1 MMVQFDLNGFVQ
13 PWLQLMPLAQQITV
27 SLSGVALLFVIMVIG
42 AYTGY
47 QQGLR
52 NLLTIAFWSILA
64 YLLTVQ
70 GGNFIVDLIN
80 RFWVNGPRLVA
91 FLIGNN
97 PDSAP
102 ALEPL
107 IRSDFQIPL
116 FFRVLAFV
124 VLVLLGGYFNGK
136 AAWKGSAK
144 APIARALGLFVG
156 ILISLL
162 WVNAAVV
169 FWDEFTFN
177 GGSFGGPL
185 TPLAIFLS
193 TLPNVSVL
201 IPSLIAAF
209 FLMIGALIAVN
220 FPKVWK
226 P

>member
-1 MMVQFDLNGFVQ
+1 MMVQFDLDVFAH
-13 PWLQLMPLAQQITV
+13 PWLQLVPLAQQITL

-52 NLLTIAFWSILA
+52 NLLTVAFWTILA

-70 GGNFIVDLIN
+70 GGNFIVNLIN
-80 RFWVNGPRLVA
+80 RFWVNGPRLVS
-91 FLIGNN
+91 FLIGND
-97 PDSAP
+97 PDTAP
-102 ALEPL
+102 VLDPV

-116 FFRVLAFV
+116 FFRVLAFF
-124 VLVLLGGYFNGK
+124 VLVLLGVYFNGK
-136 AAWKGSAK
+136 AAWKGAAK
-144 APIARALGLFVG
+144 DPVARALGLFVG
-156 ILISLL
+156 TLIALL
-162 WVNAAVV
+162 WANAAVV
-169 FWDEFTFN
+169 FWDEYTFN
-177 GGSFGGPL
+177 GGTFGGPL
-185 TPLAIFLS
+185 TPLAIFLT

-209 FLMIGALIAVN
+209 FLMIIALIAVN

>member
-1 MMVQFDLNGFVQ
+1 M
-13 PWLQLMPLAQQITV
+13 
-27 SLSGVALLFVIMVIG
+27 ALLFVLMAVG
-42 AYTGY
+42 SYTGY

-52 NLLTIAFWSILA
+52 NLLTVAFWTILG

-70 GGNFIVDLIN
+70 GGNFVVDLIN
-80 RFWVNGPRLVA
+80 RFWTNGPRLAA
-91 FLIGNN
+91 FLIGNDPN
-97 PDSAP
+97 
-102 ALEPL
+102 ALQPLDPL

-116 FFRVLAFV
+116 FFRFLAFV
-124 VLVLLGGYFNGK
+124 VLVMLGFYFNGK
-136 AAWKGSAK
+136 AAWKGAPK
-144 APIARALGLFVG
+144 APVARVLGLFVG
-156 ILISLL
+156 ALITLL

-177 GGSFGGPL
+177 GGTFGGPL

-201 IPSLIAAF
+201 VPSLIAAF
-209 FLMIGALIAVN
+209 FLMIVALIAVN